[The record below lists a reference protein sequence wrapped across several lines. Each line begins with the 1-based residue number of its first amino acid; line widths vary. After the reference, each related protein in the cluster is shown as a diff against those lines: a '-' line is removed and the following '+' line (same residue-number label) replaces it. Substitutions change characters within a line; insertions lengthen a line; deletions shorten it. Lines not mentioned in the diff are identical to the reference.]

1 MVSKNNRNY
10 WLQKEAKRCP
20 HYGLRKLTV
29 GVASVLLSTTFYM
42 GMNALNVHA
51 DQIEAG
57 QQVNS
62 KPATA
67 LVDAK
72 VTQVT
77 PLRGVNQ
84 PTLRLNLIKQLLV
97 KIAHQA
103 KRWQRIQR
111 VLIRI
116 R

>member
-20 HYGLRKLTV
+20 HYGLHKLTV
-29 GVASVLLSTTFYM
+29 GIASVLLSTTFYM

-77 PLRGVNQ
+77 PLRGAISQ
-84 PTLRLNLIKQLLV
+84 
-97 KIAHQA
+97 HFD
-103 KRWQRIQR
+103 
-111 VLIRI
+111 
-116 R
+116 